1 MVLDEQTMRGVYMN
15 GYDFWIAKYYITHS
29 IIRAEERYK
38 IILDENHMCEI
49 ADMILSGKAILKKRQ
64 SLARSIYK
72 LKYEGK
78 NLVVVFDFNQQL
90 PVTILPHKALAKMSQ
105 YEELLAA

>member
-1 MVLDEQTMRGVYMN
+1 MN
-15 GYDFWIAKYYITHS
+15 GYDFRIAKCFITHS

-49 ADMILSGKAILKKRQ
+49 ADMILSGKGILKKRQ

-72 LKYEGK
+72 LKYEGR
-78 NLVVVFDFNQQL
+78 NLVVVFDFVQQL
-90 PVTILPHKALAKMSQ
+90 PVTILPHKALARMSQ
-105 YEELLAA
+105 NEEELLVA